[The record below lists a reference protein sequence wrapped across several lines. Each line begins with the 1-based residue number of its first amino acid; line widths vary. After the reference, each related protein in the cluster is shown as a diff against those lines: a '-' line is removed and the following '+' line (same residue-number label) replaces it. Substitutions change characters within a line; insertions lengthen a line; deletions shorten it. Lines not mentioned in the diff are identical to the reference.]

1 MSRVSEAMASI
12 DEALR
17 LGNITEEDA
26 DKLKNKL
33 FTNKQEFEDLYN
45 LVVSLNSIGCNTEAL
60 KNL

>member
-26 DKLKNKL
+26 DKLKNKV
-33 FTNKQEFEDLYN
+33 FTNKQEFEELYN
-45 LVVSLNSIGCNTEAL
+45 LAVSLNSIGCNTEAL

>member
-1 MSRVSEAMASI
+1 MSRVAEAMAAI

-26 DKLKNKL
+26 NKLKNKD
-33 FTNKQEFEDLYN
+33 FTNKAEFEKIYN
-45 LVVSLNSIGCNTEAL
+45 LAISLNSASCNTEAL

>member
-26 DKLKNKL
+26 DKLKNKV
-33 FTNKQEFEDLYN
+33 FTNKQEFEELYN
-45 LVVSLNSIGCNTEAL
+45 LAVSLNSIACNTEAL